1 MIQIKYRPLFDIEMV
16 HPFYESGQCPDFLLS
31 PTNDCRENLNKFGL
45 RFLPTPFGGRIYA
58 RVKTVDS
65 NERIKTSINDG
76 VNFSFSMLL
85 KRNEFENY
93 TTLNTVKP
101 RNSHYYFNNLTENLS
116 EDSLPLLV
124 ANTTSK
130 VVSDADLLPFVRNT
144 FSYAHTADA
153 DVLGS
158 EWRFVDAGQTFHQEL
173 NNYNQTFN
181 FSYDLKPMPT
191 GRAVFL
197 IDDTEI
203 ESFYVQDPLDPAH
216 VFGVVEIFHKDDL
229 PTSYQ
234 FLKPDDSIGT
244 VHYKIPFAARAT
256 RWRYIVHRKF
266 NLAVS
271 EVSVGKTNG
280 DPIAFTAVP
289 NPPDG
294 QFILASDQPVQLKE
308 EPILGI
314 QLRDQTNNILIP
326 HLPNPSLNFIK
337 IEGGSMFSD
346 ILLTI

>member
-1 MIQIKYRPLFDIEMV
+1 MIQIKYTPLFDIEVV
-16 HPFYESGQCPDFLLS
+16 HQFYGSGRCPDFLLS
-31 PTNDCRENLNKFGL
+31 PTKECRENLNKFGL

-65 NERIKTSINDG
+65 NERIKTRINDG
-76 VNFSFSMLL
+76 VSFAFSMLL

-144 FSYAHTADA
+144 FSYVHTADA
-153 DVLGS
+153 EVLES
-158 EWRFVDAGQTFHQEL
+158 ELRFVDAGQTFHQEL
-173 NNYNQTFN
+173 SNYNQTFN
-181 FSYDLKPMPT
+181 YTYDLKPMPT
-191 GRAVFL
+191 GRAVFF
-197 IDDTEI
+197 IDNTEI
-203 ESFYVQDPLDPAH
+203 DNFYVQGLFDPAH

-229 PTSYQ
+229 PASYQ

-256 RWRYIVHRKF
+256 RWRYIVNRKF

-271 EVSVGKTNG
+271 DVSVGKTNG

-289 NPPDG
+289 NPPEG

-308 EPILGI
+308 EPVLGI

-326 HLPNPSLNFIK
+326 HLPNPPLNFIK